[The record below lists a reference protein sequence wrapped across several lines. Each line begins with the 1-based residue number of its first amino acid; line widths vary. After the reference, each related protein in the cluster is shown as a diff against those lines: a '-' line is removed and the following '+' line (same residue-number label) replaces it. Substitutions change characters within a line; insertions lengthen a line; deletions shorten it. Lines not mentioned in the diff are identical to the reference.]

1 MASNVTNPSTTSNP
15 SNLQRKTLTFKQLL
29 GYMWKFK
36 ALYLISLPGIFY
48 FLLFKYVPLAGSVI
62 AFQDFNLFN
71 GIKGSPWVGLKHFER
86 MFSHYDFI
94 NILKNTLL
102 LGIYD
107 IVFAFTA
114 PIFLAL
120 LLNEV
125 RLMLYKKI
133 VQTIMYAPHFL
144 SWVIVSGIFIGILS
158 PESGVLN
165 VMLGWVGIDPIYF
178 LGEESYI
185 RTILVG
191 SGLWRDVG
199 WGTIIYLAALASVN
213 PDLYEAAEIDGA
225 GRWKQTLNITL
236 PALLPVV
243 TILFLLKIGDFLD
256 YGFERV
262 FVFQN
267 PLNIRNSEI
276 LDTYIYKAGL
286 RQLQFSYATAI
297 GVFKSVVGLFL
308 LLVANTLSKKAT
320 GESLY

>member
-1 MASNVTNPSTTSNP
+1 MASKLEPKGAGATTASMLRTGGGN
-15 SNLQRKTLTFKQLL
+15 RLL
-29 GYMWKFK
+29 GYMWKYK
-36 ALYLISLPGIFY
+36 ALYFISLPGLFY
-48 FLLFKYVPLAGSVI
+48 FLLFKYVPLMGSVI

-71 GIKGSPWVGLKHFER
+71 GITGSKWVGLKHFER
-86 MFSHYDFI
+86 MFSHYDFL

-107 IVFAFTA
+107 IIFAFTA
-114 PIFLAL
+114 PIILAL

-144 SWVIVSGIFIGILS
+144 SWVIVSGIFVGILS

-165 VMLGWVGIDPIYF
+165 VMLGWFGIDPIYF
-178 LGEESYI
+178 LGDDSYI
-185 RTILVG
+185 RSILVG
-191 SGLWRDVG
+191 SGLWRDIG
-199 WGTIIYLAALASVN
+199 WGTIIYLAALAGIN

-225 GRWKQTLNITL
+225 GRWKQTLNITI
-236 PALLPVV
+236 PALLPVI

-286 RQLQFSYATAI
+286 KQLQFSYATAI

-308 LLVANTLSKKAT
+308 LLIANTLSKKAT

>member
-1 MASNVTNPSTTSNP
+1 MASKLEPKGAGGAPASAILAGSGGN
-15 SNLQRKTLTFKQLL
+15 RLL
-29 GYMWKFK
+29 GYMWKYK
-36 ALYLISLPGIFY
+36 ALYFISLPGLFY
-48 FLLFKYVPLAGSVI
+48 FLLFKYVPLMGSVI

-71 GIKGSPWVGLKHFER
+71 GITGSKWVGLKHFER
-86 MFSHYDFI
+86 MFSHYDFL

-107 IVFAFTA
+107 ILFAFTA
-114 PIFLAL
+114 PIVLAL

-125 RLMLYKKI
+125 RLVLYKKI

-144 SWVIVSGIFIGILS
+144 SWVIVSGIFVGILS

-165 VMLGWVGIDPIYF
+165 VMLGWFGLDPIYF
-178 LGEESYI
+178 LGDDSYI
-185 RTILVG
+185 RSVLVG

-199 WGTIIYLAALASVN
+199 WGTIIYLAALAGIN

-225 GRWKQTLNITL
+225 GRWKQTLSITI
-236 PALLPVV
+236 PALLPVI

-286 RQLQFSYATAI
+286 KQLQFSYATAI

-308 LLVANTLSKKAT
+308 LLIANTLSKKAT

>member
-1 MASNVTNPSTTSNP
+1 MAGKISTAGYSSVIPTV
-15 SNLQRKTLTFKQLL
+15 RKNRLL
-29 GYMWKFK
+29 GFMWKYK
-36 ALYLISLPGIFY
+36 ALYFISIPGILY
-48 FLLFKYVPLAGSVI
+48 FLIFKYVPLAGSVI
-62 AFQDFNLFN
+62 AFQNYNLFK
-71 GIKGSPWVGLKHFER
+71 GISGSPWVGLEHFQR
-86 MFSHYDFI
+86 MFSHYDFL

-107 IVFAFTA
+107 IAFAFTA
-114 PIFLAL
+114 PIILAL

-133 VQTIMYAPHFL
+133 VQTIIYAPHFL
-144 SWVIVSGIFIGILS
+144 SWVIVSGIFVGILS
-158 PESGVLN
+158 PSSGIVN
-165 VMLGWVGIDPIYF
+165 VMLGWIGIDPIYF

-185 RTILVG
+185 RSILVG

-199 WGTIIYLAALASVN
+199 WGTIIYLAALAGIH

-225 GRWKQTLNITL
+225 GRWKQTFSITL
-236 PALLPVV
+236 PSLLPVI

-267 PLNIRNSEI
+267 PLNLRNSEI

-286 RQLQFSYATAI
+286 RQMQYSYATAI
-297 GVFKSVVGLFL
+297 GLFKSVVGLFL
-308 LLVANTLSKKAT
+308 LVIANTLSKKAT

>member
-1 MASNVTNPSTTSNP
+1 MSQS
-15 SNLQRKTLTFKQLL
+15 KL
-29 GYMWKFK
+29 GYMWKYK
-36 ALYLISLPGIFY
+36 ALYFLSIPGIIY
-48 FLLFKYVPLAGSVI
+48 FLIFKYVPLFGSVI
-62 AFQDFNLFN
+62 AFQDFNLFT
-71 GIKGSPWVGLKHFER
+71 GVTGSKWVGLKHFER

-102 LGIYD
+102 LGMYD
-107 IVFAFTA
+107 ILFAFTA
-114 PIFLAL
+114 PIVLAL

-125 RLMLYKKI
+125 RLVLYKKI
-133 VQTIMYAPHFL
+133 IQTVMYAPHFL
-144 SWVIVSGIFIGILS
+144 SWVIVSGIFVGILS

-165 VMLGWVGIDPIYF
+165 VMIGWIGFDPIYF
-178 LGEESYI
+178 LGDESYI

-199 WGTIIYLAALASVN
+199 WGTIIYLAALAGIN

-225 GRWKQTLNITL
+225 GRWKQTLSITI
-236 PALLPVV
+236 PALLPVI

-286 RQLQFSYATAI
+286 KQLQFSYATAI
-297 GVFKSVVGLFL
+297 GVFKSIVGLSL
-308 LLVANTLSKKAT
+308 LMVANTLSKKAT

>member
-1 MASNVTNPSTTSNP
+1 MASKLEPRGAAASAIRPGSGGN
-15 SNLQRKTLTFKQLL
+15 RLL
-29 GYMWKFK
+29 GYMWKYK
-36 ALYLISLPGIFY
+36 ALYFISLPGLFY
-48 FLLFKYVPLAGSVI
+48 FLLFKYVPLMGSVI
-62 AFQDFNLFN
+62 AFQDFNLFS
-71 GIKGSPWVGLKHFER
+71 GITGSKWVGLKHFER
-86 MFSHYDFI
+86 MFSHYDFL

-107 IVFAFTA
+107 ILFAFTA
-114 PIFLAL
+114 PIVLAL

-125 RLMLYKKI
+125 RLALYKKI

-144 SWVIVSGIFIGILS
+144 SWVIVSGIFVGILS

-165 VMLGWVGIDPIYF
+165 VMLGWFGLDPIYF
-178 LGEESYI
+178 LGDDSYI
-185 RTILVG
+185 RSVLVG

-199 WGTIIYLAALASVN
+199 WGTIIYLAALAGIN

-225 GRWKQTLNITL
+225 GRWKQTLSITI
-236 PALLPVV
+236 PALLPVI

-286 RQLQFSYATAI
+286 KQLQFSYATAI

-308 LLVANTLSKKAT
+308 LLIANTLSKKAT